1 MLNPRDPPVT
11 GPDAGTTTPAPVANV
26 TEGKKITHEIRED
39 FSNISF
45 FKIVFFEVH

>member
-1 MLNPRDPPVT
+1 MT
-11 GPDAGTTTPAPVANV
+11 GPDAGTTTPAPVASV
-26 TEGKKITHEIRED
+26 TEGKKKTHKIRED